1 MKWKKIITGIGV
13 VMIGATMI
21 GCAGP
26 IQTGITEA
34 ELVNA
39 KQIGYE
45 NGWENGKNS
54 VDITSDNVEVIGKET
69 SPLLKEIANLKAE
82 KSNLQIA
89 IEDEINTN
97 GIILDH
103 IFDNDGNVEYL
114 VDDLDDDEVS
124 EIVDRIVFIN
134 DAKMLAAEE
143 VKDELADELDGEEF
157 TLNNNN
163 TIEFDEDDIERIRVK
178 DDDDEIFIENFD
190 FKDRDTDV
198 IVTAKFEQ
206 DDIDFEV
213 DFKVEIEDNK
223 VDDIEILEIREE

>member
-1 MKWKKIITGIGV
+1 MKWKKIIAGVGV

-34 ELVNA
+34 ELANT

-114 VDDLDDDEVS
+114 VDDLDDDEIN

-157 TLNNNN
+157 TLNDNS